1 MPKIAKAKLRGKSR
15 QKKKPIQK
23 SFFESAQRFIGLTN
37 FTVRR

>member
-23 SFFESAQRFIGLTN
+23 TFFESAPGFIG
-37 FTVRR
+37 